1 MTASIQ
7 ALREQRNV
15 KATALTKMVEDSAGK
30 DWTGDNQ
37 TAYAKLV
44 AEIDADDA
52 HIARVQMAI
61 DKAAAAG
68 DVIDATADKTGKKP
82 GLVKIDDEKARNTF
96 GRFVRN
102 GWKGLTP
109 DEVVAEAARIRN
121 AQAEGTNSAGGYL
134 VPTTTVA
141 ELLVEL
147 KMYGGMRDASTI
159 VQTASGEVMNWP
171 TLDDTGNVGELV
183 AENAAAAS
191 QDATFGT
198 VGVTP
203 YKFSSK
209 IFAVPFELLQDSVID
224 VEAIVN
230 SMAMERIGRKQNTYF
245 TTGTGTSQPKGV
257 VVAAASGKVGATG
270 QTASI
275 IYTDLVDLEHSVDP
289 AYRRFPGVG
298 YMMADSTLK
307 ALKKLVDGNSRPLW
321 MPGLDLGTLPGG
333 TPGTICGYQYWI
345 NQDVA
350 AMATNAKSLLFGNFK
365 RYLIRDVMQM
375 QMFRFDDSAYIANG
389 QIGFLMWARAGG
401 NFVASSNSSMKYY
414 ANSAS

>member
-15 KATALTKMVEDSAGK
+15 KAKALEKMVEDSTGK
-30 DWTGDNQ
+30 AWTSDNQ
-37 TAYAKLV
+37 TAYEKIV

-52 HIARVQMAI
+52 HIARVKMAI

-68 DVIDATADKTGKKP
+68 DVIEVTADRTGKKP
-82 GLVKIDDEKARNTF
+82 GLIKIEDEKARNTF

-183 AENAAAAS
+183 AENAAATS

-198 VGVTP
+198 VGITP

-298 YMMADSTLK
+298 YMMNDSTLK

-333 TPGTICGYQYWI
+333 TPGTICSYPYWI

-350 AMATNAKSLLFGNFK
+350 AMATNAKAMLFGNFK

-375 QMFRFDDSAYIANG
+375 QMFRFDDSVYISNG